1 MILIILSILQIV
13 LINLLIKNNFWLLD
27 NISSIA
33 WHDLPLN
40 TLDEWTNQVN
50 QVTQRDI
57 QIALKKYLDMDRMV
71 TVVVGGK

>member
-1 MILIILSILQIV
+1 
-13 LINLLIKNNFWLLD
+13 LD

-57 QIALKKYLDMDRMV
+57 QIVLKKYLDMDRMV